1 MKTIKDYIGKTF
13 IYIENPNTVYTV
25 QECVEDLVKISWDGR
40 YVYYGLSEVMR
51 LFAEGSWE
59 FIETPKLKINI
70 PQDETDHLLSTLANK
85 KRLMEDVANNEP
97 TLTSEEFFRKKL
109 KEINPSQSV
118 ITLSREM
125 ITAEQGMMWAKEY
138 SDYINKK

>member
-1 MKTIKDYIGKTF
+1 
-13 IYIENPNTVYTV
+13 
-25 QECVEDLVKISWDGR
+25 
-40 YVYYGLSEVMR
+40 
-51 LFAEGSWE
+51 
-59 FIETPKLKINI
+59 
-70 PQDETDHLLSTLANK
+70 
-85 KRLMEDVANNEP
+85 MEDVANNEP